1 MPKEK
6 RKKEKEKRK
15 RISERRSDVGDL
27 LAVLEVDALEMRTVL
42 GQFDHPYVGDR
53 RQETGDRRQKTGEM
67 RDER

>member
-42 GQFDHPYVGDR
+42 GQFEHPNRLPAASGRGGLDLR
-53 RQETGDRRQKTGEM
+53 R
-67 RDER
+67 